1 MVGPCGEGGKES
13 WAREGQEEECH
24 RGGRGSRAVA
34 FSGGSWAPGTPSGES
49 SKGSFITPRA
59 GICPFFSRAFDSLG
73 E

>member
-13 WAREGQEEECH
+13 WAREGQEEECL

-34 FSGGSWAPGTPSGES
+34 LSRGSWAPRTPSGES

-59 GICPFFSRAFDSLG
+59 GICSFFQSSF
-73 E
+73 